1 MCKILSRINLIAENE
16 GIKLSAIE
24 STIGASR
31 GVLSKAIKNGTDVSS
46 KWVGLI
52 CENFPK
58 YSPQWLLTGEGSMLK
73 ADEPKDVPH
82 THVGHQE
89 TKPRIPF
96 EAAAGSLS
104 IITDAISESRCERF
118 PVIPNFPSYDFT
130 IIVKGN
136 SMEPEFHS
144 GDEVA
149 CRFID
154 QPSFIQWGRPHVLD
168 TMQGVVLKRIYN
180 RGNSI
185 LCKSDNKDYEE
196 FEIPKD
202 EILHVAL
209 VVGAIRLF

>member
-1 MCKILSRINLIAENE
+1 MTINERFEKIIRLIYAGNKSAFAKAIGVTPSVVENIVGKRQGNPSFDVLE
-16 GIKLSAIE
+16 KVSAIAQINIE
-24 STIGASR
+24 
-31 GVLSKAIKNGTDVSS
+31 
-46 KWVGLI
+46 WLI
-52 CENFPK
+52 
-58 YSPQWLLTGEGSMLK
+58 TGEGDMFK
-73 ADEPKDVPH
+73 ADETKDVPH

-180 RGNSI
+180 RENSI